1 MKIPRNLTRQE
12 QESSFRTDAAATE
25 WQVYGRDPKFKQC
38 QPSLSAFA
46 AEHQLQFE
54 RGLIPAKRG
63 VIVLGN
69 ATKDKCF
76 AAVLGLTIDAQG
88 LFHWD
93 KEERSIGLPNRTL
106 RPLTAAGCDY
116 DPAGYFSKKKG
127 TAVIEF
133 DARNEAQSVTMIK
146 FLGVPRKRTCNVDAL
161 MAHRATKTVRDTEK
175 TIVQATENK
184 DSNLATY
191 GIVDHGDEF
200 ARKRGISC

>member
-1 MKIPRNLTRQE
+1 MKIQKKLTREE
-12 QESSFRTDAAATE
+12 QETFMEAGVE
-25 WQVYGRDPKFKQC
+25 C
-38 QPSLSAFA
+38 QPSLSGFA

-116 DPAGYFSKKKG
+116 DPGDRS
-127 TAVIEF
+127 
-133 DARNEAQSVTMIK
+133 DSRPAQ
-146 FLGVPRKRTCNVDAL
+146 
-161 MAHRATKTVRDTEK
+161 
-175 TIVQATENK
+175 
-184 DSNLATY
+184 
-191 GIVDHGDEF
+191 
-200 ARKRGISC
+200 